1 MRLSTNRKHKPF
13 IMMLLSIIISL
24 TLPFSSTIAN
34 EINDPKNKTTANTN
48 DVNHHVL
55 KTFSINGT
63 NPYKHIL
70 SNVEAE
76 MASRTYSRINSII
89 RYATL
94 LYACFTFDA
103 SCFLFHLK
111 NHEFVKKMQI

>member
-1 MRLSTNRKHKPF
+1 MRLSTNRKHNPC

-34 EINDPKNKTTANTN
+34 EINDPKNKTTANY

-76 MASRTYSRINSII
+76 MASQTYSRINSII

-103 SCFLFHLK
+103 S
-111 NHEFVKKMQI
+111 I